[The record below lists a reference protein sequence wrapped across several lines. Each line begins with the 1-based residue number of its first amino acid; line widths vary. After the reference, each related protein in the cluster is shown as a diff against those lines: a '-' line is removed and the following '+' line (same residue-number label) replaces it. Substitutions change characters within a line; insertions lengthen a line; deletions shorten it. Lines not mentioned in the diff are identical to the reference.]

1 MSVDTDL
8 KAELI
13 LEDFSKQLRDAVID
27 YRYDSGVHA
36 FTIKHAGEIYQI
48 DFPERVLLEHP
59 IRELE
64 WLATKIIRQVLGADA
79 PFRLKVSEA
88 SPGFCETWV

>member
-8 KAELI
+8 KAGLI
-13 LEDFSKQLRDAVID
+13 LEDFSKQLRDAVVD
-27 YRYDSGVHA
+27 YRYDSGLHA
-36 FTIKHAGEIYQI
+36 FTIQHAGETYHI

-64 WLATKIIRQVLGADA
+64 RLVPKIIRQVLGASA